1 MSWQI
6 EIPIIV
12 RTLIDDFGDIPTY
25 SDDRLLQIIAVA
37 AKYVQF
43 DVVLERYYEID
54 VSNPNISPDPTSVSD
69 EIFISLVGLKAACIV
84 DQSSLRTRAA
94 LEGIRASLGSANLSI
109 SNSLQGLITILEKGS
124 CASYDELVSHWD
136 VQNATAIAA
145 VLSPFVGNTFNPR
158 YVLRGNIRSNSYI
171 DGNSFYS

>member
-43 DVVLERYYEID
+43 DVVLERSYEID

-69 EIFISLVGLKAACIV
+69 EIFISLVGLKLLVLLTKVVYAP
-84 DQSSLRTRAA
+84 
-94 LEGIRASLGSANLSI
+94 
-109 SNSLQGLITILEKGS
+109 
-124 CASYDELVSHWD
+124 EL
-136 VQNATAIAA
+136 
-145 VLSPFVGNTFNPR
+145 L
-158 YVLRGNIRSNSYI
+158 
-171 DGNSFYS
+171 